1 MKKRMIAATLLG
13 LAMISGVYAESS
25 VKTVAHRGYWNC
37 EGSAENSLTALQ
49 RAYDAGCWGSELD
62 IWLTA
67 DGELVVNH
75 DPRTL
80 DGLIIEDADFE
91 AVTASKLKN
100 GETIPSLKAY
110 LEAGKKLSP
119 MILVLELK
127 TQSTQKKKK
136 KLARKVV
143 AMVESMNME
152 SQVEYIAFS
161 HLVGSELIRLAP
173 EAKVAYLNGDKTP
186 AQLKS
191 EGYTGLDY
199 QAGVLKKHS
208 HWIREAHDLGLS
220 VNVWTVNKV
229 DDLQYFI
236 DKGVDYITTN
246 EPVLL
251 LDMLKKRR

>member
-1 MKKRMIAATLLG
+1 MERKCKVLIADESRELG
-13 LAMISGVYAESS
+13 
-25 VKTVAHRGYWNC
+25 VAC
-37 EGSAENSLTALQ
+37 A
-49 RAYDAGCWGSELD
+49 
-62 IWLTA
+62 
-67 DGELVVNH
+67 
-75 DPRTL
+75 
-80 DGLIIEDADFE
+80 
-91 AVTASKLKN
+91 
-100 GETIPSLKAY
+100 
-110 LEAGKKLSP
+110 
-119 MILVLELK
+119 
-127 TQSTQKKKK
+127 
-136 KLARKVV
+136 
-143 AMVESMNME
+143 
-152 SQVEYIAFS
+152 
-161 HLVGSELIRLAP
+161 
-173 EAKVAYLNGDKTP
+173 